1 MITQMKEKATLRQ
14 VGNSTALTLK
24 KSVLLV
30 YNLKAGDD
38 VEINYE
44 YPTIIIKK
52 WEETE
57 AHKDDDKK

>member
-30 YNLKAGDD
+30 YNLQAGDD

-52 WEETE
+52 WEKTE
-57 AHKDDDKK
+57 EHKDDDTK

>member
-44 YPTIIIKK
+44 YPCIIIKR
-52 WEETE
+52 WEDNKEGE
-57 AHKDDDKK
+57 SDDKK